1 MSSSRMSACLCN
13 RSELLEV
20 EADDGVGEDPSVF
33 LYVAFGHVDD
43 EVFVVDDG
51 EAYHLLASSRT
62 SSRSMLVLAWR
73 PEMTL
78 TSRRHFSRISS
89 PSLIDHLRMKC
100 LYTWGW
106 LNRRTTAQTA
116 PVGARMHYASR
127 REQCLD
133 HKEHCPSRKEHCP
146 VSMSYRWARRFSRS
160 CSSCPMSIE
169 VIEISSSDEDGE
181 EEFEEKV
188 KTKLMANRSTGGASS
203 GAKQYSIWG
212 SKRVEEP
219 WEWDEYEE
227 EEYEYE
233 EDEVEDDDDDD
244 CFILPNN
251 PSLGDQL
258 DLSRRLTL
266 DSPPLS
272 DDVAI
277 IAERGKCYCYV
288 CDEPAP
294 CDRWEK
300 HCEAS
305 DKHILWNDM
314 RRDHRAARRKVKPE
328 S

>member
-1 MSSSRMSACLCN
+1 
-13 RSELLEV
+13 
-20 EADDGVGEDPSVF
+20 
-33 LYVAFGHVDD
+33 
-43 EVFVVDDG
+43 
-51 EAYHLLASSRT
+51 
-62 SSRSMLVLAWR
+62 
-73 PEMTL
+73 
-78 TSRRHFSRISS
+78 
-89 PSLIDHLRMKC
+89 
-100 LYTWGW
+100 
-106 LNRRTTAQTA
+106 
-116 PVGARMHYASR
+116 
-127 REQCLD
+127 
-133 HKEHCPSRKEHCP
+133 
-146 VSMSYRWARRFSRS
+146 
-160 CSSCPMSIE
+160 MSIE

-277 IAERGKCYCYV
+277 IAERGKVACRDYPHSRHLCGNYPFIKTPHKSHCQKCYCYV

-314 RRDHRAARRKVKPE
+314 RRDHRAARQKVKPE